1 MCQED
6 ERTESWDGNE
16 NVTEIRNKF
25 TALYKYLNK
34 YISQVTNQ
42 TLTQFYI
49 NQQLSKILAC
59 MVSTLSTSKT
69 KNFKIYI
76 NFG

>member
-6 ERTESWDGNE
+6 ERTESWDENE

-25 TALYKYLNK
+25 IALYKYLNNFNK
-34 YISQVTNQ
+34 YISQVTYQ
-42 TLTQFYI
+42 TLTQIYI

-59 MVSTLSTSKT
+59 TVSTL
-69 KNFKIYI
+69 NV
-76 NFG
+76 

>member
-6 ERTESWDGNE
+6 ERTESWDENE

-25 TALYKYLNK
+25 IALYKYLNNFNK

-59 MVSTLSTSKT
+59 MVSTL
-69 KNFKIYI
+69 NV
-76 NFG
+76 